1 MVRVVR
7 VPVQELSGA
16 RGAADVARGDEDG
29 GDHRRAD
36 ARVCKDLQPV
46 GGIGR
51 EGETTVLRVQCAL
64 QLRCRCAAWGVCG
77 PLAVRAPR
85 CVLPVRVARALVE
98 KKTTALMPANCWK
111 TKSKLEMATS
121 RR

>member
-1 MVRVVR
+1 MARVVR

-16 RGAADVARGDEDG
+16 RGAADVTRCDEDG

-51 EGETTVLRVQCAL
+51 EGDTTVLRVQCAL
-64 QLRCRCAAWGVCG
+64 QVRCMCAACALHGEWVCPSLCV
-77 PLAVRAPR
+77 PLAACSACAWRAP
-85 CVLPVRVARALVE
+85 
-98 KKTTALMPANCWK
+98 W
-111 TKSKLEMATS
+111 
-121 RR
+121 

>member
-51 EGETTVLRVQCAL
+51 EGDTTVLRVQCAL
-64 QLRCRCAAWGVCG
+64 QVRCSGLHGERVRPSLCV
-77 PLAVRAPR
+77 PLAACSPCAWRAP
-85 CVLPVRVARALVE
+85 
-98 KKTTALMPANCWK
+98 W
-111 TKSKLEMATS
+111 
-121 RR
+121 

>member
-1 MVRVVR
+1 MVR

-16 RGAADVARGDEDG
+16 RGAADVTRGDEDG
-29 GDHRRAD
+29 GDHGRAD

-51 EGETTVLRVQCAL
+51 EGDTTVLRVQCAL
-64 QLRCRCAAWGVCG
+64 QVRCMCAAWRVGV
-77 PLAVRAPR
+77 PLAVCAPR
-85 CVLPVRVARALVE
+85 CVLAVRVARALVE

-111 TKSKLEMATS
+111 TKSRLEIATS